1 MHDEAGNLSLDF
13 LVGFTIFLLAFI
25 WVATMVSGIMVNL
38 QSSHIDYDAVA
49 YRTGVIL
56 VEDPGW
62 PASPA
67 WELYGDN
74 QKFSISRFGLAVSKE
89 SPGILSQDKINRFF
103 CTSFIYP
110 DDYQSRVIF
119 GKYPY
124 RFNISVTDLTTLRNQ
139 SVGDVLPDEYGYI
152 RRLAKI
158 KTDSNATIGPSYY
171 IAHNYNNTGTP
182 SDFNVTQHQFSILIN
197 GTRLLGDQRNPAYQI
212 DPNTEPIMINLTN
225 LNSTLWVK
233 RPPVN
238 PATKISLT
246 GINVYVQHGNTLSL
260 ANTWKIPYIDG
271 KSVSQVPPWP
281 VIDNISLMIDPY
293 NFSIMSAGYS
303 NVYFNLTFN
312 LMNNAGTSANGSF
325 LNNTFSG
332 PFDYNYN
339 GANVTQPQLDDAV
352 VEVAAW

>member
-1 MHDEAGNLSLDF
+1 
-13 LVGFTIFLLAFI
+13 
-25 WVATMVSGIMVNL
+25 
-38 QSSHIDYDAVA
+38 
-49 YRTGVIL
+49 
-56 VEDPGW
+56 
-62 PASPA
+62 
-67 WELYGDN
+67 
-74 QKFSISRFGLAVSKE
+74 
-89 SPGILSQDKINRFF
+89 
-103 CTSFIYP
+103 
-110 DDYQSRVIF
+110 
-119 GKYPY
+119 
-124 RFNISVTDLTTLRNQ
+124 
-139 SVGDVLPDEYGYI
+139 
-152 RRLAKI
+152 
-158 KTDSNATIGPSYY
+158 
-171 IAHNYNNTGTP
+171 
-182 SDFNVTQHQFSILIN
+182 
-197 GTRLLGDQRNPAYQI
+197 
-212 DPNTEPIMINLTN
+212 MINLTN